1 MSKPETTEV
10 QTCTMPDTDASK
22 YAGVSTSFLRKAR
35 MDGDRTGYTPGPPFI
50 KFGRAVRYLKAD
62 LDAWIA
68 ANRHDGRAA

>member
-10 QTCTMPDTDASK
+10 QPCTMLDTDAAK

-35 MDGDRTGYTPGPPFI
+35 MDGDRTNYTPGPPFI
-50 KFGRAVRYLKAD
+50 RFGRAIRYLKAD